1 MLLLSKI
8 ALGIGCSAL
17 VATAYVFHDGVM
29 RISVD
34 EYRPNGSHV
43 HLYLPAAVLPIAA
56 HLAPRQRVAEALHE
70 AHDVLPAVNIAFRE
84 LGKYPDADFVE
95 VKDAD
100 EHVQIRTRGGK
111 LLIDIE
117 SPRETVHLACPIP
130 ALVDLFDEL
139 ESARPGS

>member
-1 MLLLSKI
+1 MLLLSKV
-8 ALGIGCSAL
+8 ALGFGCTVL
-17 VATAYVFHDGVM
+17 VAGAYVFHDGVM

-34 EYRPNGSHV
+34 EDRPNGNHV
-43 HLYLPAAVLPIAA
+43 HLYLPAALLPMAA
-56 HLAPRQRVAEALHE
+56 RIAPRQEVSNALHE
-70 AHDVLPAVNIAFRE
+70 AQDVLPAVNIALRE
-84 LGKYPDADFVE
+84 LRKYPDADFVE

-130 ALVDLFDEL
+130 ALVDLFGEL
-139 ESARPGS
+139 ESKRPGA

>member
-1 MLLLSKI
+1 MLLLSKV
-8 ALGIGCSAL
+8 ALGFGCTAL
-17 VATAYVFHDGVM
+17 AATAYVFRDGVM

-34 EYRPNGSHV
+34 EYRPSGSHV
-43 HLYLPAAVLPIAA
+43 HLYLPAAVLPMAA
-56 HLAPRQRVAEALHE
+56 RLAPRQEVAKALHE
-70 AHDVLPAVNIAFRE
+70 AHDALPAVNMAFRE
-84 LGKYPDADFVE
+84 LRKYPDADFVE

-100 EHVQIRTRGGK
+100 EHVQVRTRGGK

-139 ESARPGS
+139 ESQRPGA